1 MSQVDGRIL
10 RSQKSQ
16 TLILESIINLI
27 NKGNY
32 YPTADQVAKESGIAI
47 RTVFRQFADMESL
60 LMKVDELINIK
71 ILKVLDIPSRRGP
84 YPESLNFYEDIT
96 PLEIIPK
103 KESSNIDIKFV
114 ERVGR
119 PTKRERRQTDRL
131 MGRD

>member
-1 MSQVDGRIL
+1 MIS
-10 RSQKSQ
+10 S
-16 TLILESIINLI
+16 ILEKKTIRLDIYLYYIRLFKSRSIATKFILTNRLRISGQVTQKPHKMISVGDVLTMTIN
-27 NKGNY
+27 
-32 YPTADQVAKESGIAI
+32 D
-47 RTVFRQFADMESL
+47 
-60 LMKVDELINIK
+60 NIK

-84 YPESLNFYEDIT
+84 YSESLNFYEDIT
-96 PLEIIPK
+96 PIEIIPK